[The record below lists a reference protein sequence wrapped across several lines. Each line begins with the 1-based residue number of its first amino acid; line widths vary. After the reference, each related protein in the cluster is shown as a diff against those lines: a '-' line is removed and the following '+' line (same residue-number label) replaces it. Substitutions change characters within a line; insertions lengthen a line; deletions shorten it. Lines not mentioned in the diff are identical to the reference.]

1 MMRLPTRFIYILC
14 FGLIITGCEQP
25 QTPIRLGTNVWPGY
39 EPLYLAQ
46 EIGQLD
52 SRKIRMVGYPSA
64 SEVIRA
70 FRNRSLEA
78 ASLTLD
84 EALSLLDKNMPI
96 KIILVHDISH
106 GADVILARPQIEH
119 VSGLRGRK
127 IAVESSALGA
137 YVITRAL
144 QKNDLSI
151 DAVRIKH
158 LDVNQHEAA
167 YRAGEVDA
175 VVTFEPFNT
184 RLKELGAREIFSSRE
199 IPGEIV
205 DVLVVHEDI
214 HRTRLDD
221 LRHLTQSWFAAL
233 DYIDAEPQKAATIMG
248 KRLKIRGEDVLA
260 AYQGIELP
268 SQEQNIAMLDDGLTI
283 LNKLAE
289 IMTEHELVSN
299 DLELEQVL
307 TSDALHP
314 E

>member
-1 MMRLPTRFIYILC
+1 
-14 FGLIITGCEQP
+14 
-25 QTPIRLGTNVWPGY
+25 
-39 EPLYLAQ
+39 
-46 EIGQLD
+46 
-52 SRKIRMVGYPSA
+52 MVQSMPD
-64 SEVIRA
+64 
-70 FRNRSLEA
+70 
-78 ASLTLD
+78 T
-84 EALSLLDKNMPI
+84 SLLKA
-96 KIILVHDISH
+96 VAER
-106 GADVILARPQIEH
+106 GAPPQ
-119 VSGLRGRK
+119 GRK
-127 IAVESSALGA
+127 QLQRFDWLQCALEVFVSEG
-137 YVITRAL
+137 
-144 QKNDLSI
+144 I

-299 DLELEQVL
+299 DLELERVL